1 MFKRYDQKQQ
11 FLLPLNLEEF
21 VSENHISRVLNDLID
36 VVDISAI
43 ESTYSENGCPA
54 YHPRLL
60 LKILLYG
67 YLINIRSS
75 RKIEGMTQTDTAF
88 MYLAAMQK
96 PDFHTICRFRS
107 THLDAIKEIF
117 SQIVM
122 LCKGMGLIGS
132 SISIDGTKVKASA
145 SPRQSKSSDAIKKEI
160 DKILRESIETDERE
174 DEIYGD
180 STPYRIPEEL
190 VDKKYRLEK
199 IKAAKK
205 KMDEEKL
212 KKVNITDPDAKIMK
226 HKDGSL
232 KPSYNCQV
240 AVDEKEQII
249 VAADLVDEENDLH
262 QIEPMIENVKETLG
276 YKPTIVLADAGYFS
290 YDNVQFSLDEEIDAY
305 IPDNFYEV
313 EKRGKTKKF
322 RKLLFTYDEK
332 KDCYYCPAA
341 FEIPFTRIQKRENE
355 PDLRYYVCKYCSLCV
370 LKNACTDSKNRTIT
384 RDPREHLMENMR
396 AKLNTEEGTE
406 QYKKRMCT
414 VEPVFGQMKQDRGF
428 REFLLR
434 GKRKTKIEFLMMCTV
449 HNIKKIADFM
459 KRKGKSLKEI
469 LNMIAGGGCQGWNER
484 GILARVAKT
493 LFNLFW
499 GNQNLD

>member
-1 MFKRYDQKQQ
+1 MFKKYDQKQQ

-21 VSENHISRVLNDLID
+21 VPEGHISRVINDLFD
-36 VVDISAI
+36 VVDISTI
-43 ESTYSENGCPA
+43 ESTYSEEGCPA

-60 LKILLYG
+60 LKILFYG

-75 RKIEGMTQTDTAF
+75 RNIDGMTETDTAF

-107 THLDAIKEIF
+107 THLDSIKEIF
-117 SQIVM
+117 SQIVTI
-122 LCKGMGLIGS
+122 CKGMGLIGS
-132 SISIDGTKVKASA
+132 NISIDGTKIKANA
-145 SPRQSKSSDAIKKEI
+145 SPRQSKSSNAIEKEI
-160 DKILRESIETDERE
+160 DKILRESIEVDEHE

-180 STPYRIPEEL
+180 STPYRMPEEL
-190 VDKKYRLEK
+190 VDNKSRLEI

-205 KMDEEKL
+205 KLDEEKL
-212 KKVNITDPDAKIMK
+212 NKINITDNDARIMK
-226 HKDGSL
+226 HKDGSK

-249 VAADLVDEENDLH
+249 VAADVTIEENDLF
-262 QIEPMIENVKETLG
+262 QIEPMIKNVKETLG

-290 YDNVQFSLDEEIDAY
+290 YDNVKFLLNEEIDAY

-322 RKLLFTYDEK
+322 RKILFTYDEK

-384 RDPREHLMENMR
+384 RDPREYLMEDMR

-406 QYKKRMCT
+406 QYQKRMCT

-434 GKRKTKIEFLMMCTV
+434 GKRKAKIEFLMMCTV

-459 KRKGKSLKEI
+459 KRTGKSLKEI
-469 LNMIAGGGCQGWNER
+469 LNLITGGGNQGWNER
-484 GILARVAKT
+484 GIIARIANK
-493 LFNLFW
+493 LC
-499 GNQNLD
+499 

>member
-21 VSENHISRVLNDLID
+21 VSDDHISRVLNDLID

-60 LKILLYG
+60 LKILFYG

-75 RKIEGMTQTDTAF
+75 RKIDDMTQIDTAF

-107 THLDAIKEIF
+107 THLDSIKEIF
-117 SQIVM
+117 SQIVTF
-122 LCKGMGLIGS
+122 CKEMGLIGS
-132 SISIDGTKVKASA
+132 SISIDGTKVKANA
-145 SPRQSKSSDAIKKEI
+145 SLRQSKSSDAIKKEI
-160 DKILRESIETDERE
+160 DKILRESIETDELE

-180 STPYRIPEEL
+180 STPYQMPEEL

-212 KKVNITDPDAKIMK
+212 KKVNITDTDAKIMK
-226 HKDGSL
+226 HKDGSK

-276 YKPTIVLADAGYFS
+276 YKPNIVLADAGYFS
-290 YDNVQFSLDEEIDAY
+290 YDNVKFLLDEEIDAY

-322 RKLLFTYDEK
+322 RKSLFTYDDK

-341 FEIPFTRIQKRENE
+341 FEIQFTRIQKREDE
-355 PDLRYYVCKYCSLCV
+355 PDLRQYVCKYCSLCV
-370 LKNACTDSKNRTIT
+370 LKNACTESKNRTIS
-384 RDPREHLMENMR
+384 RDPREYLMEDMR
-396 AKLNTEEGTE
+396 AKLDTEEGTE
-406 QYKKRMCT
+406 QYQNRMST
-414 VEPVFGQMKQDRGF
+414 VEPVFGQMKQNRGF

-434 GKRKTKIEFLMMCTV
+434 GKRKTRIEFFMMCTV

-459 KRKGKSLKEI
+459 KREGKNLKEI
-469 LNMIAGGGCQGWNER
+469 LNMITGRRNE
-484 GILARVAKT
+484 
-493 LFNLFW
+493 W
-499 GNQNLD
+499 GNIWEIAAGKASKLC

>member
-1 MFKRYDQKQQ
+1 MFKSYDQKQQ
-11 FLLPLNLEEF
+11 FLLPLNLDEF
-21 VSENHISRVLNDLID
+21 VPKNHISRVLNDLIEH
-36 VVDISAI
+36 VDISSI
-43 ESTYSENGCPA
+43 ESTYSDNGCPA
-54 YHPRLL
+54 YNPRLI

-75 RKIEGMTQTDTAF
+75 RKIDGMTETDTAF
-88 MYLAAMQK
+88 MYLAAMKK

-107 THLDAIKEIF
+107 THLDSIKEIF
-117 SQIVM
+117 SQIVTY
-122 LCKGMGLIGS
+122 CKEMGLIGS
-132 SISIDGTKVKASA
+132 SISIDGTKVKANA
-145 SPRQSKSSDAIKKEI
+145 SPRQSKSSDAIEKEI
-160 DKILRESIETDERE
+160 DKILRESIETDELE

-180 STPYRIPEEL
+180 TTPYRMPEEL

-262 QIEPMIENVKETLG
+262 QIEPMIKNVKETLG

-290 YDNVQFSLDEEIDAY
+290 YDNVKFLLDEEIDAY

-341 FEIPFTRIQKRENE
+341 FEILFTRIQKREDG

-370 LKNACTDSKNRTIT
+370 LKDACTDSKNRTIT
-384 RDPREHLMENMR
+384 RDPREYLMEDMR
-396 AKLNTEEGTE
+396 AKLNTEEGTG
-406 QYKKRMCT
+406 QYQKRMCT
-414 VEPVFGQMKQDRGF
+414 VEPVFGQMKQDKGF

-449 HNIKKIADFM
+449 HNIKKIADFA
-459 KRKGKSLKEI
+459 KRRGKSLKEI
-469 LNMIAGGGCQGWNER
+469 LNIITGGGSKGWNER
-484 GILARVAKT
+484 GILARIANK
-493 LFNLFW
+493 LC
-499 GNQNLD
+499 

>member
-21 VSENHISRVLNDLID
+21 VSEDHISRVLNDLIN

-54 YHPRLL
+54 YHPRLF
-60 LKILLYG
+60 LKILFYG

-75 RKIEGMTQTDTAF
+75 RKIDDMTQTDTAF

-107 THLDAIKEIF
+107 THLDSIKEIF
-117 SQIVM
+117 SQIVTF
-122 LCKGMGLIGS
+122 CKEMGLIGS
-132 SISIDGTKVKASA
+132 SISIDGTKVKANA
-145 SPRQSKSSDAIKKEI
+145 SLRQSKSSDAIKKEI
-160 DKILRESIETDERE
+160 DKILRESIETDELE

-180 STPYRIPEEL
+180 STPYQMPEEL

-212 KKVNITDPDAKIMK
+212 KKVNITDTDAKIMK
-226 HKDGSL
+226 HKDGSK

-276 YKPTIVLADAGYFS
+276 YKPNVVLADAGYFS
-290 YDNVQFSLDEEIDAY
+290 YDNVKFLLDEEIDAY

-322 RKLLFTYDEK
+322 RKSLFTYDEK
-332 KDCYYCPAA
+332 KDCFYCPAA
-341 FEIPFTRIQKRENE
+341 FEIPFTRIQKREDE

-370 LKNACTDSKNRTIT
+370 LKNACTESKNRTIS
-384 RDPREHLMENMR
+384 RDPREYLMEDMR
-396 AKLNTEEGTE
+396 AKLDTDEGTE
-406 QYKKRMCT
+406 QYQNRMST
-414 VEPVFGQMKQDRGF
+414 VEPVFGQMKQNRGF

-434 GKRKTKIEFLMMCTV
+434 GKRKTRIEFLMMCTV

-459 KRKGKSLKEI
+459 KREGKNLKEI
-469 LNMIAGGGCQGWNER
+469 LNMITGRRNE
-484 GILARVAKT
+484 
-493 LFNLFW
+493 W
-499 GNQNLD
+499 GNIWEIAAGKASKLC

>member
-21 VSENHISRVLNDLID
+21 VSKDHISRVLNDLID
-36 VVDISAI
+36 DIDISTI
-43 ESTYSENGCPA
+43 ESTYSEKGCPA
-54 YHPRLL
+54 YNPRLL

-67 YLINIRSS
+67 YLKNIRSS
-75 RKIEGMTQTDTAF
+75 REIEDMTETDTAF

-107 THLDAIKEIF
+107 AHLDAIKEIF
-117 SQIVM
+117 SQIVTI
-122 LCKGMGLIGS
+122 CKEMDLIGS
-132 SISIDGTKVKASA
+132 SISIDGTKIKANA
-145 SPRQSKSSDAIKKEI
+145 SPKQSKSSDAIEKEI
-160 DKILRESIETDERE
+160 DKILRESIEIDQRE

-180 STPYRIPEEL
+180 STPYKIPEEL

-226 HKDGSL
+226 HKDKSL

-262 QIEPMIENVKETLG
+262 QIEPMVKNVKETLG

-290 YDNVQFSLDEEIDAY
+290 YDNLQFLLDEEIDAY

-355 PDLRYYVCKYCSLCV
+355 PDLRYYVCKHCSLCV
-370 LKNACTDSKNRTIT
+370 MKNACTDSKNRTIT
-384 RDPREHLMENMR
+384 RDPREYLMEDMR

-406 QYKKRMCT
+406 QYQKRMCT

-449 HNIKKIADFM
+449 HNIKKIADALE
-459 KRKGKSLKEI
+459 RKGKSLKEI
-469 LNMIAGGGCQGWNER
+469 LNMITVGGSQDWNEG
-484 GILARVAKT
+484 GILTKIANK
-493 LFNLFW
+493 LC
-499 GNQNLD
+499 

>member
-36 VVDISAI
+36 VVDIIAI

-107 THLDAIKEIF
+107 THLNSIKEIF
-117 SQIVM
+117 SQVVTF
-122 LCKGMGLIGS
+122 CKEMDLIGS
-132 SISIDGTKVKASA
+132 SISIDGTKVKANA
-145 SPRQSKSSDAIKKEI
+145 SPRQSKSSGAIEKEI
-160 DKILRESIETDERE
+160 DKILRESIEIDERE

-180 STPYRIPEEL
+180 STPYRMPEEL

-226 HKDGSL
+226 HKDGSM

-290 YDNVQFSLDEEIDAY
+290 YDNVKFLLDEEINAY

-313 EKRGKTKKF
+313 EKKGKTKKF
-322 RKLLFTYDEK
+322 RKLLFTYDEI

-355 PDLRYYVCKYCSLCV
+355 PYLRYYVCKYCSLCV

-384 RDPREHLMENMR
+384 RDPREHLMEDMR

-406 QYKKRMCT
+406 QYQKRMCT

-459 KRKGKSLKEI
+459 KRKVKSLKEI
-469 LNMIAGGGCQGWNER
+469 LNMITGGGSQSWNER
-484 GILARVAKT
+484 GILARIANK
-493 LFNLFW
+493 LC
-499 GNQNLD
+499 

>member
-1 MFKRYDQKQQ
+1 MFKKYDQKQQ
-11 FLLPLNLEEF
+11 FLLPLNLESF
-21 VSENHISRVLNDLID
+21 VSEDHISRVINDLFD
-36 VVDISAI
+36 TVDINAI
-43 ESTYSENGCPA
+43 ESTYSEEGCPA

-60 LKILLYG
+60 LKILFYG

-75 RKIEGMTQTDTAF
+75 RKIGGMTETDTAF

-107 THLDAIKEIF
+107 THLDSIREIF
-117 SQIVM
+117 SQIVA
-122 LCKGMGLIGS
+122 LCKEMGLIGS
-132 SISIDGTKVKASA
+132 SISIDGTKVKANA
-145 SPRQSKSSDAIKKEI
+145 SPKQSKSSDAIEKEI
-160 DKILRESIETDERE
+160 DKILRESIETDEYE

-180 STPYRIPEEL
+180 STPYRISEEL
-190 VDKKYRLEK
+190 VDKKHRLEK

-290 YDNVQFSLDEEIDAY
+290 YDNVQFLLDEEIDAY

-322 RKLLFTYDEK
+322 RKLLFTYDEI

-384 RDPREHLMENMR
+384 RDPREYLMEDMR

-406 QYKKRMCT
+406 QYQKRMYT
-414 VEPVFGQMKQDRGF
+414 IEPVFGQMKQDRGF

-449 HNIKKIADFM
+449 HNIKKIADFA
-459 KRKGKSLKEI
+459 KRRGKSLKEI
-469 LNMIAGGGCQGWNER
+469 LNMITGGGSQGLNKGGVLA
-484 GILARVAKT
+484 GIANMLC
-493 LFNLFW
+493 
-499 GNQNLD
+499 